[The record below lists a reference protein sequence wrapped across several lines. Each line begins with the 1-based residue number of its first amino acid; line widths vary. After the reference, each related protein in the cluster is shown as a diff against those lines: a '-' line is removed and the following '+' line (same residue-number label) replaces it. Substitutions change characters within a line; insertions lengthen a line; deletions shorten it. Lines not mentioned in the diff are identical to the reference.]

1 MEVRLTW
8 NGLYFQTLFSKK
20 SVALHCWQFFNNSQ
34 MVCSFEKNAFH
45 IEFPE
50 VNEIFEYCNYC
61 NMPVDSSH
69 LHQCNVAPSTW
80 FNSSKRT
87 DFCFAHTC
95 KICSHP
101 ISSTYCR
108 LHCKKKQ
115 KQREKSDAFLSLN
128 LRLHG
133 YVCVCSID
141 LHASNHKAITI

>member
-69 LHQCNVAPSTW
+69 LHQCNVAPSNW

-95 KICSHP
+95 KSCSHP

-108 LHCKKKQ
+108 LHCKEKKKQ
-115 KQREKSDAFLSLN
+115 KQREKSDPFLSLN

-133 YVCVCSID
+133 YVCVQHRSPCF
-141 LHASNHKAITI
+141 